1 MLIKPANAFT
11 TGNPDEVLM
20 RDAKLLTEERYGL
33 VRRVFVEV
41 EDDHGIPVEFQ
52 SHMVAQSPRIK
63 VEEIAGA
70 DHMAML
76 SRPDQLV
83 ELLIRIANN

>member
-52 SHMVAQSPRIK
+52 RRMVAQSPSIE
-63 VEEIAGA
+63 VEIAGA

-76 SRPDQLV
+76 SRPEELV

>member
-1 MLIKPANAFT
+1 MLIKPANPFT
-11 TGNPDEVLM
+11 TGNPDETVM

-52 SHMVAQSPRIK
+52 RRMVAQSPSIE

-76 SRPDQLV
+76 SRPEELV